1 MNYLFQSRRFK
12 QQADSFL
19 LLRANVLADP
29 VYRSFN
35 LMFSLDQVR
44 LSSYML
50 VVCFDTLL
58 ATSVDGEQVFSVGR
72 TAIKHN
78 QHALS
83 VNTFQAKVALGQWVD
98 QPFMPSINVL
108 AEAIRP
114 KHPKLEEPLNA
125 VQTSKGSS
133 MALIEIDE

>member
-1 MNYLFQSRRFK
+1 
-12 QQADSFL
+12 
-19 LLRANVLADP
+19 VLADP
-29 VYRSFN
+29 VYHSFN
-35 LMFSLDQVR
+35 LMFSLDQVC

-58 ATSVDGEQVFSVGR
+58 ATSVDGEWDFSVGC

-78 QHALS
+78 QHALL

-108 AEAIRP
+108 AEAIHP

-125 VQTSKGSS
+125 VRDHPWLQSRLTSECNTFLDKMYSLLHVYD
-133 MALIEIDE
+133 MC